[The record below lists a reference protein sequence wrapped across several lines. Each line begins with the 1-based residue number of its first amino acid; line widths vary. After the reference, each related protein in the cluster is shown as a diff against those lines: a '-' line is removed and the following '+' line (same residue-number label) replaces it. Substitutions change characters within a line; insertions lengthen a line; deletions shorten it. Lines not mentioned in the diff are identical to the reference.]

1 MQRSDLDQNSAAAA
15 GGAGGGFYN
24 SGQVVYSSS
33 SLVDNRAES
42 GAGFYSSSA
51 LTVTNATIANNSAT
65 GAGNLIAGGSA
76 AIRYSTLFSNTVHSL
91 VAAGGSA
98 SVLGSIVDGCASTG
112 GAISSLGHNLDT
124 GASCGFTQGGDLS
137 AIDPQ
142 LEPLAQTEPDRYTW
156 YQLPAAGSPA
166 LDGGGAN
173 CPEANNEDQHGR
185 ARPAG
190 AACDIGAVE
199 VEGAEPGVCGG
210 IFTAIADTTVDSTQ
224 AASALGGAATL
235 QIGRQ
240 GSNQQNSLIF
250 FDLGQRLPPNHAVY
264 AAELELT
271 LSQPPSTTPY
281 QMEVLEPAT
290 TWNEAALTW
299 ATQPLTTTG
308 YGEHSYALAE
318 GVTRIDVTPLLI
330 RWASGAISPTGIM
343 LAAAGTGDF
352 AVQFASRENAA
363 DPPRL
368 VVQCGPI
375 AEAVAVDDSAADQQ
389 QELALD
395 QLEQVSSE
403 AVTVQLE
410 DGVVRHLTF
419 DLTPPA
425 SVPTDT
431 LSQAQWF
438 LGEYRTLLRFD
449 DPATSLQ
456 LIRRSADGLHLTFR
470 QLHHDIPV
478 DPAQLVVNLDAEGVV
493 GVAGNYAPSITLA
506 PTPTVSSANATAV
519 ALAAYGP
526 AAELIGDTQLRY
538 FDPSLLGLEDASV
551 QLAWLVPLRDA
562 AAAWSV
568 YVDAHS
574 GVLLLSLPR
583 HAQEFELDL
592 HNGKN
597 RSMFEMCTF
606 GSNIGINS
614 FPPDSVDAA
623 NNFRRVYDFW
633 RGVFNRDSY
642 DDDGEEIQVDINANL
657 GLGGVNAQYTDG
669 FCDAFQFSTG
679 MATLDIVGH
688 EFTHAVDN
696 SEGDLDYYAQSGAL
710 DESFADIF
718 GYFVDN
724 DDWLHGEGSA
734 SARMPIAGI
743 AGCVQIAA
751 SRDLSNP
758 PCLGQPDHVLASISG
773 DGLGLRTVLSSESD
787 PPDNAYV
794 HTNSGIHNKAAY
806 LLINGGVFGGYTVR
820 GIGESKARA
829 LFYVVLTGR
838 LWSSAQLIDARYAAV
853 DTARSFAL
861 NQQLQQPWLP
871 GFGFTAADVCS
882 VRTAY
887 AAVGL
892 GWGDANCDGIE
903 EAPNLSDPD
912 ADGVPAPRDNCPNTP
927 NPTQADT
934 DGDKLGDA
942 CDPDQDNDA
951 VLNSVDNCPFTP
963 NPNQRDWNANGR
975 GDACED
981 SDRDGI
987 VDALDNCKAVPNS
1000 DQKDWDL
1007 DKVGNACDPDI
1018 DGDSV
1023 DNQLDNCPV
1032 RFNPD
1037 QDDLTE
1043 TADWRGSR
1051 RRGRRLRPLP
1061 RRLLAGQRRPGWRW
1075 GGRCV

>member
-1 MQRSDLDQNSAAAA
+1 M
-15 GGAGGGFYN
+15 
-24 SGQVVYSSS
+24 
-33 SLVDNRAES
+33 
-42 GAGFYSSSA
+42 
-51 LTVTNATIANNSAT
+51 
-65 GAGNLIAGGSA
+65 
-76 AIRYSTLFSNTVHSL
+76 
-91 VAAGGSA
+91 
-98 SVLGSIVDGCASTG
+98 
-112 GAISSLGHNLDT
+112 
-124 GASCGFTQGGDLS
+124 
-137 AIDPQ
+137 
-142 LEPLAQTEPDRYTW
+142 
-156 YQLPAAGSPA
+156 
-166 LDGGGAN
+166 
-173 CPEANNEDQHGR
+173 
-185 ARPAG
+185 
-190 AACDIGAVE
+190 
-199 VEGAEPGVCGG
+199 
-210 IFTAIADTTVDSTQ
+210 
-224 AASALGGAATL
+224 
-235 QIGRQ
+235 
-240 GSNQQNSLIF
+240 
-250 FDLGQRLPPNHAVY
+250 
-264 AAELELT
+264 
-271 LSQPPSTTPY
+271 
-281 QMEVLEPAT
+281 
-290 TWNEAALTW
+290 
-299 ATQPLTTTG
+299 
-308 YGEHSYALAE
+308 
-318 GVTRIDVTPLLI
+318 
-330 RWASGAISPTGIM
+330 
-343 LAAAGTGDF
+343 
-352 AVQFASRENAA
+352 QFASREDAA
-363 DPPRL
+363 NPPRL

-375 AEAVAVDDSAADQQ
+375 VEAVAVDDSAADQQ
-389 QELALD
+389 QEIALD
-395 QLEQVSSE
+395 QLEQTSSE
-403 AVTVQLE
+403 TVTVQLE

-478 DPAQLVVNLDAEGVV
+478 DPAQLVVSLDPVGVV

-538 FDPSLLGLEDASV
+538 FDPSLLGLEGASM
-551 QLAWLVPLRDA
+551 QLAWLVHLRDA

-574 GVLLLSLPR
+574 GVLLLALPR

-592 HNGKN
+592 QNGKN

-606 GSNIGINS
+606 GSNIGIYS

-734 SARMPIAGI
+734 NASMPFAGI
-743 AGCVQIAA
+743 AGCVQTAA
-751 SRDLSNP
+751 NRDLSNP
-758 PCLGQPDHVLASISG
+758 PCHGQPDHVLASISG
-773 DGLGLRTVLSSESD
+773 DGVGLRTVLASESD

-820 GIGESKARA
+820 GIGEAKARA

-853 DTARSFAL
+853 DMARAFAL
-861 NQQLQQPWLP
+861 NQQLQQPWFP

-903 EAPNLSDPD
+903 DPPNLPDPD

-987 VDALDNCKAVPNS
+987 VDALDNCKAIPNS

-1007 DKVGNACDPDI
+1007 DKVGNACDPDM
-1018 DGDSV
+1018 DGDNI

-1037 QDDLTE
+1037 QEDLTE
-1043 TADWRGSR
+1043 TEIGGAADGVGDTCDLCPADFSPGNGDLDGDGEGDVCDRDIDGD
-1051 RRGRRLRPLP
+1051 GV
-1061 RRLLAGQRRPGWRW
+1061 GQRRRQLPPGLQPGSVQPRRRSLRR
-1075 GGRCV
+1075 GL